1 MYDRVPVQRVSLP
14 FKDISAT
21 FQINPISRDLIAL
34 KNENAIARSIRN
46 LIFTVPGD
54 IPFQPNIGCKV
65 SEMLFENNDVITI
78 IQIKSEIEFA
88 LNRFEPRIR
97 LESVDVEQLND
108 INKLNTNDLNVTI
121 RYYIIGK
128 DLPTQELNVVLVPT
142 R

>member
-1 MYDRVPVQRVSLP
+1 MPVQRVSLP

-78 IQIKSEIEFA
+78 IQIKSEI
-88 LNRFEPRIR
+88 
-97 LESVDVEQLND
+97 DY
-108 INKLNTNDLNVTI
+108 KT
-121 RYYIIGK
+121 YILK
-128 DLPTQELNVVLVPT
+128 PPDPQNL
-142 R
+142 

>member
-1 MYDRVPVQRVSLP
+1 VPVQRVSLP

>member
-1 MYDRVPVQRVSLP
+1 MPVQRVSLP